1 LDGESVKELEKK
13 IAGRVLAHQRKVK
26 RVEPLEEKKARA
38 SDSIRRYRD
47 LLEMAHLVSWCTERD
62 YLIRNCLEHIYRR
75 LGKRARCA
83 LLEGGELRIC
93 CWVGS
98 YDFPT
103 EQVPICQE
111 SIVWKAVKDRKSL
124 NLTSPQDCEGYRHTL
139 PEKVK
144 IKSIIPL
151 WHVDSLSQE
160 EKIVGALIVDSG
172 TEGGP
177 ISAEDFEYLKDVGQ
191 LIGSAIGKADLI
203 GKLGDCYRGK
213 EKLVMDT
220 VDAFRNRVAAIGA
233 ISRRM
238 ERMAHNG
245 APAREVRALIDE
257 VELLETHL
265 ERFENYL
272 KNEV

>member
-1 LDGESVKELEKK
+1 LED
-13 IAGRVLAHQRKVK
+13 
-26 RVEPLEEKKARA
+26 KKAKE
-38 SDSIRRYRD
+38 SDPFRRYRD
-47 LLEMAHLVSWCTERD
+47 ALEIAHLVSWCTERD
-62 YLIRNCLEHIYRR
+62 YLIKNCLEHINRR

-103 EQVPICQE
+103 EQVSICQE
-111 SIVWKAVKDRKSL
+111 SIVWKAIKDRKSL
-124 NLTSPQDCEGYRHTL
+124 NLTNPQDCEGYRHTL

-151 WHVDSLSQE
+151 WYVDSLSQE
-160 EKIVGALIVDSG
+160 EKIVRALIVDSG

-177 ISAEDFEYLKDVGQ
+177 ISVEDFEYLKDVGES
-191 LIGSAIGKADLI
+191 IGSAIGKAELI

-213 EKLVMDT
+213 EEMVLDT
-220 VDAFRNRVAAIGA
+220 VDAFRNRVAAIGT
-233 ISRRM
+233 ICRRM
-238 ERMAHNG
+238 ERMANQPVS
-245 APAREVRALIDE
+245 AQKTRTLIKE

-265 ERFENYL
+265 RQFENYR
-272 KNEV
+272 KKVV